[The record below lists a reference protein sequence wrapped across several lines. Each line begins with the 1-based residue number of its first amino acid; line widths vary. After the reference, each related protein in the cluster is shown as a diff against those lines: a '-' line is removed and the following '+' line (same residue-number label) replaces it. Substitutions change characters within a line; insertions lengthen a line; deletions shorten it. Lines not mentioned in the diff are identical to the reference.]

1 MGILELTPSIRADT
15 EAFEKA
21 LKELGWSKDQYHRK
35 IKRAGLSLADKT
47 STKNFLNHHL
57 KKIGSSFQYK
67 NIMVTPT
74 EPVHTKGAVE
84 TGMGGKPPG
93 TRGAPKNAK
102 IWNDGAKIQKKAIK
116 KFPDSVTKQRKFFV
130 DQMKKLYGKIPKKK
144 ILDLFKRTIR
154 GIKSFSPIGLST
166 ELIMQMIEKNP
177 ELLNILNNQQVPMA
191 NKGGMMDI
199 NYMTRPLKGYNLG
212 GPAGMTDLE
221 RTGYDRSKG
230 YTENLNDLMRDAGS
244 DIVSGI
250 KSKGRGI
257 LDLITGKEPD
267 KDPLLIKRD
276 AIITR
281 LNQAVENKVMD
292 PYRAA
297 EIIDSITGSRPLNAD
312 LINQLYEEYSIGE

>member
-21 LKELGWSKDQYHRK
+21 LGELGWSKDQYHRK

-47 STKNFLNHHL
+47 SKKNFLNNHL

-154 GIKSFSPIGLST
+154 GIKSFSPMGLST

-276 AIITR
+276 AIIAR
-281 LNQAVENKVMD
+281 LNQAVENKVME
-292 PYRAA
+292 PNKAA